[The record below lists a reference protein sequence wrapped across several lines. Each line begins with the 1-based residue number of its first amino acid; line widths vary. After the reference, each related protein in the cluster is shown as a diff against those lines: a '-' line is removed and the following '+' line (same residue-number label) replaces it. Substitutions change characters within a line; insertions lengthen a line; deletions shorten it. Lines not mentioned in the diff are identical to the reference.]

1 MIVRWLLVTVLL
13 TLVLAPNLGCSTSTQ
28 PGDDVKV
35 TGRGGGLPGPPKGV
49 KPKTPTP

>member
-13 TLVLAPNLGCSTSTQ
+13 TLVLAPNLGCAPSTQ

-35 TGRGGGLPGPPKGV
+35 TNRGGLPGPPKGV
-49 KPKTPTP
+49 KPKIPAP